1 MKLRHLK
8 FSLIELLIT
17 IAIIAILAGM
27 LLPALN
33 AAREKAQSISCM
45 GNIRQLG
52 LGVQQYCNDSNDYLP
67 VLNDSWSDST
77 HAGWKKQLMPNVT
90 KYRMPSEDGD
100 IPKTAYYTGVFRCPT
115 WASVLPNAESWTEK
129 WTYPR
134 AGGYGWSDRI
144 TYFDAAQVN
153 FISDSPLDMKR
164 LTHLSET
171 FSISDMQ
178 VRKEDSQELHLS
190 RIAPPSDVF
199 GTDTA
204 LGLELYLPVH
214 NKTGYNLVWLDGH
227 GSFKTSRQMIFGIG
241 PGGARTAAN
250 NAGLF
255 FAFHNYYYN
264 PKFK

>member
-1 MKLRHLK
+1 
-8 FSLIELLIT
+8 
-17 IAIIAILAGM
+17 
-27 LLPALN
+27 
-33 AAREKAQSISCM
+33 
-45 GNIRQLG
+45 
-52 LGVQQYCNDSNDYLP
+52 
-67 VLNDSWSDST
+67 
-77 HAGWKKQLMPNVT
+77 
-90 KYRMPSEDGD
+90 
-100 IPKTAYYTGVFRCPT
+100 
-115 WASVLPNAESWTEK
+115 
-129 WTYPR
+129 
-134 AGGYGWSDRI
+134 
-144 TYFDAAQVN
+144 
-153 FISDSPLDMKR
+153 MKR

-178 VRKEDSQELHLS
+178 VRKEDSQEQHLS

-204 LGLELYLPVH
+204 LGLKLYLPVH